1 MAEDSWNL
9 WKMTAVGMVL
19 IVSIAVVTGLVV
31 AAWGPRE
38 GAVPHSTPA
47 PTRRVASEA
56 RSPEPGDVSD
66 CNQYAK
72 AQAGDKAIEVVKDG
86 GPGAGK
92 GAAIGGMVAETA
104 GTLFGL
110 DGTKK
115 NDARYVEAYRACMK
129 RRGFSS

>member
-1 MAEDSWNL
+1 MAEDRWNL
-9 WKMTAVGMVL
+9 WKTTAVGMVL
-19 IVSIAVVTGLVV
+19 VVSMAVVTGLVV
-31 AAWGPRE
+31 AGWGPRE
-38 GAVPHSTPA
+38 VAPLSSPA
-47 PTRRVASEA
+47 PRAASGA
-56 RSPEPGDVSD
+56 RIPEPDDVSA

-86 GPGAGK
+86 GRGAGK
-92 GAAIGGMVAETA
+92 GAAIGGMVAGTT

-110 DGTKK
+110 DDRKK